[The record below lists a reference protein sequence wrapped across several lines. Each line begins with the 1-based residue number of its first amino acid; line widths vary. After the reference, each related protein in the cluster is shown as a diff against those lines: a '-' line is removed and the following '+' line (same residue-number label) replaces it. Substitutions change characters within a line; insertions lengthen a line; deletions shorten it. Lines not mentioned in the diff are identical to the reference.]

1 MWRVFWHF
9 LAQQQ
14 YWLRH
19 LSQNYSTNRRRTCQ
33 RGRIIVAATTSD
45 QSQWVWHWRLIFN
58 TLARRLRCVCVWVW
72 RWRVKLCEYFS
83 HFFWFYFQICVFNL
97 RSLRLANVCQT
108 DLPFRH
114 IRHQHKQT
122 FQSTSIIR
130 VDVNVKRVTSLWE
143 EVMVAAK
150 VWWGNLTC
158 WTPPFPLRALRSFIG
173 THLFGHVWARA
184 LLQLIDMLRAIS
196 FLLFCF
202 VRCDNYALLW
212 HNINC
217 RCFISWRLHSF
228 DLCDKFQNNK
238 TFKK

>member
-1 MWRVFWHF
+1 MYVKNSIFCTKFLVLLIFTWAPRTSTPQSSACCIMWRVFWHF

-130 VDVNVKRVTSLWE
+130 VDVNVKRVTSFKSL
-143 EVMVAAK
+143 
-150 VWWGNLTC
+150 
-158 WTPPFPLRALRSFIG
+158 
-173 THLFGHVWARA
+173 
-184 LLQLIDMLRAIS
+184 
-196 FLLFCF
+196 
-202 VRCDNYALLW
+202 VR
-212 HNINC
+212 
-217 RCFISWRLHSF
+217 
-228 DLCDKFQNNK
+228 
-238 TFKK
+238 